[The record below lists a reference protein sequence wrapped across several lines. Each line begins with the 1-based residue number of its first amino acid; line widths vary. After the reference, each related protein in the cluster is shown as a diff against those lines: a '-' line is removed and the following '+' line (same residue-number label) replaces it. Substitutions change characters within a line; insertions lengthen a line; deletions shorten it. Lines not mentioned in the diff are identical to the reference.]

1 MVMKLKQQPVDF
13 EVEELTAVTPGT
25 EGPFALY
32 RLEKRG
38 WTTPDA
44 VQAIRRRWRLTP
56 GRVSYGGLKDRHAH
70 TVQYLSIFRGPQRR
84 LTHHQITLE
93 YLGQVPEPYTAR
105 DIRANRFRVTLR
117 DLGPAEVERA
127 RQALHEVRR
136 DGIAN
141 YFDDQRF
148 GSVTGEEFVARLM
161 VQGRYEEALR
171 EALAA
176 PYEHDR
182 AAQKQEKAILRTHW
196 GDWTTCKARL
206 PRGHARSLVDYLV
219 THPTDFRGALARL
232 RPELRG
238 LYLSAYQSHLWNRM
252 LARWLEQHLRAEQLI
267 HVRQRR
273 GEVPM
278 FRGLDEGQR
287 LELAHL
293 QLPLPS
299 ARVHLGPADPRL
311 ALMTM
316 VLAEEGLEP
325 GQLKLKGFREMF
337 FSKGERA
344 ALCLPAALQEEAGE
358 DERHP
363 GREKLTFSCELP
375 RGAYATLLVKRI
387 TAFRPTGT
395 EAAAPR

>member
-1 MVMKLKQQPVDF
+1 MKLKQQPEDF
-13 EVEELTAVTPGT
+13 QVEELTDVIAGDA
-25 EGPFALY
+25 GPFALY

-44 VQAIRRRWRLTP
+44 LQAIRRRWRLTP
-56 GRVSYGGLKDRHAH
+56 GRISYGGLKDRHAH
-70 TVQYLSIFRGPQRR
+70 TIQYISIIHGPQRR

-93 YLGQVPEPYTAR
+93 YLGQIAEPYTSR

-117 DLGPAEVERA
+117 DFGPGEIARA
-127 RQALHEVRR
+127 RQALDEVRC
-136 DGIAN
+136 DGMPN

-171 EALAA
+171 EALAT

-182 AAQKQEKAILRTHW
+182 AAQKQEKAILGAHW
-196 GDWTTCKARL
+196 GDWATCKAQL

-238 LYLSAYQSHLWNRM
+238 LYLSAFQSHLWNRM
-252 LARWLEQHLRAEQLI
+252 LARWLEQHLRPDQLI

-278 FRGLDEGQR
+278 FRGLEDSQR
-287 LELAHL
+287 LELAQLH
-293 QLPLPS
+293 LPLPS
-299 ARVHLGPADPRL
+299 ARIHLEPSDPRL
-311 ALMTM
+311 ALMTE

-337 FSKGERA
+337 FSKGERS
-344 ALCLPAALQEEAGE
+344 ALCLPTGLWQEAGA

-363 GREKLTFSCELP
+363 GRQKLTFSCELP

-387 TAFRPTGT
+387 TALRAEGS
-395 EAAAPR
+395 

>member
-1 MVMKLKQQPVDF
+1 MKLKQQPEDF
-13 EVEELTAVTPGT
+13 QVEELTDVTPGG

-44 VQAIRRRWRLTP
+44 IQAIRRRWQLAP
-56 GRVSYGGLKDRHAH
+56 GRISYGGLKDRHAH
-70 TVQYLSIFRGPQRR
+70 TIQYLSIFHGPQRR

-93 YLGQVPEPYTAR
+93 YLGRIAEPYTSR
-105 DIRANRFRVTLR
+105 NIRANRFQVILR
-117 DLGPAEVERA
+117 DLGPEETAQA
-127 RQALHEVRR
+127 RQALDEVRR
-136 DGIAN
+136 DGIPN

-171 EALAA
+171 EALTA
-176 PYEHDR
+176 PYEYDR
-182 AAQKQEKAILRTHW
+182 AAQKQEKTILRTHW

-206 PRGHARSLVDYLV
+206 PRSHARSLVDYLV
-219 THPTDFRGALARL
+219 THPADFRGALARL

-252 LARWLEQHLRAEQLI
+252 LARWLEQHLRPDQLI

-273 GEVPM
+273 GDVPM
-278 FRGLDEGQR
+278 FRGLEEGQR
-287 LELAHL
+287 RELAQL

-299 ARVHLGPADPRL
+299 ARVHLDPADPRL
-311 ALMTM
+311 ELMRA

-325 GQLKLKGFREMF
+325 SQLKLKGFREMF

-344 ALCLPAALQEEAGE
+344 ALCLPAALQDEAGE
-358 DERHP
+358 DERHR
-363 GREKLTFSCELP
+363 GRLKLTFSCELP

-387 TAFRPTGT
+387 TAVRPESSRIPLRG
-395 EAAAPR
+395 A